1 MCWLAAARHYC
12 THCNRNGG
20 MEERVFDSFVLS
32 PSQLPPFTSPLIQ
45 SSKSAYFL
53 HGPILKCSFLKTLS
67 KIIFSNLI
75 FIFFIFLFRIIY
87 KINNFFSFTL
97 NKFFWV
103 IALTTYII
111 YFNYLILRFFKK
123 KMIWQKYFFIWGKN

>member
-1 MCWLAAARHYC
+1 MDKKKGEERSMCWLAAARHYC
-12 THCNRNGG
+12 THCNKNGG

-53 HGPILKCSFLKTLS
+53 QGPILKCSFLKTLS

-75 FIFFIFLFRIIY
+75 FIFLFRIIY
-87 KINNFFSFTL
+87 KINYFLNFILLYMLYFLINFKT
-97 NKFFWV
+97 KF
-103 IALTTYII
+103 
-111 YFNYLILRFFKK
+111 NLICQILFLFF
-123 KMIWQKYFFIWGKN
+123 